1 MPYRDVAL
9 ADESP
14 VPPRSAAPGPASS
27 PVRSTS

>member
-14 VPPRSAAPGPASS
+14 VAPE
-27 PVRSTS
+27 VRRARAGIIFRQVNL